1 MLLHHGGETNFPAKY
16 KEDCMNKFLWFLGG
30 CATGLLAAAAISVL
44 DESCGSSSSCEDDED
59 VEFADEDAP
68 DEEAPIYPKKHFTGV
83 SVIVDKT
90 FPHGGCDSDN
100 NSSNE
105 QTEHDIPD
113 CPDPQ
118 TT

>member
-1 MLLHHGGETNFPAKY
+1 MLLQHDGETNFPAKF

-59 VEFADEDAP
+59 VKFANEDAS
-68 DEEAPIYPKKHFTGV
+68 DEEAPIYPENYCKAASAVFAKAFPRGD
-83 SVIVDKT
+83 VDSN
-90 FPHGGCDSDN
+90 SD
-100 NSSNE
+100 NE

-113 CPDPQ
+113 CPDTQ
-118 TT
+118 AT